1 MTLTSLIRSYGELG
15 YLIIHQTIYHL
26 FPPDTIDADSIAPLT
41 PSDFIQRIL
50 VPEAAAHLVMEDLQS
65 PYSSAI
71 KTLRESVEYGVAMF
85 PDTGGD
91 NEEGVKAADDMVKE
105 RARARRKQLLEEE
118 MEIQRHGSSEMEVEL
133 EILRPST
140 PAKPTTPKK
149 SRSKRGKAGAKLITD
164 TSESERDLEMVDLD
178 EPQIL
183 TQRPPT
189 AKSRNP
195 TSGYRSDASNT
206 SIASVASRASTRSMT
221 RKQNSRVDT
230 RTTQPSDPPPLPATQ
245 PPKRQK
251 SGSSYRAK
259 TPSDHSSD
267 VEVISDHSTRST
279 RSFTRGGTKPVTKP
293 PSTNS
298 VGVGEWSTKP
308 AHTESTPDTDPDDEL
323 LNSSPFNIGRHVS
336 RRTLSTELGG
346 LDMDETPKPQKI
358 GSMKLN
364 LDPWGVSN
372 TPTRQASRNP
382 HPSIHNFGFS
392 FLIMPPYSRAVWEI
406 KTHKTFRICWMT
418 IDTAY
423 VSAI

>member
-1 MTLTSLIRSYGELG
+1 MILTSLIYSYGELG

-26 FPPDTIDADSIAPLT
+26 FPPDTIDPDSIAPLT

-91 NEEGVKAADDMVKE
+91 NEEGIKAADDVVKE

-118 MEIQRHGSSEMEVEL
+118 MEIQRYGSSEMEVEL

-140 PAKPTTPKK
+140 PPKPTTPKK
-149 SRSKRGKAGAKLITD
+149 SRSKRGKAGAKLVTD
-164 TSESERDLEMVDLD
+164 TSESERDLVMVDLD

-183 TQRPPT
+183 TQRPPM
-189 AKSRNP
+189 AKSRKP
-195 TSGYRSDASNT
+195 ASGYRSDASNA
-206 SIASVASRASTRSMT
+206 SVASVASRASTRSMT
-221 RKQNSRVDT
+221 RKQSSRTDT
-230 RTTQPSDPPPLPATQ
+230 RTTQPSDPPPLPASQ
-245 PPKRQK
+245 PPKRQEF
-251 SGSSYRAK
+251 GSSYRAK

-267 VEVISDHSTRST
+267 VEVISDHSTRSI
-279 RSFTRGGTKPVTKP
+279 RSFTRGGTKPGTKR
-293 PSTNS
+293 PSKNS
-298 VGVGEWSTKP
+298 MGAGKRSTKP

-346 LDMDETPKPQKI
+346 LDMDETPKSRKI

-364 LDPWGVSN
+364 PDPWGVSN
-372 TPTRQASRNP
+372 TPTRQVSQNP
-382 HPSIHNFGFS
+382 APQLTIFVFS
-392 FLIMPPYSRAVWEI
+392 FLILPPIVTQSGEPKLTRLFAS
-406 KTHKTFRICWMT
+406 TG
-418 IDTAY
+418 
-423 VSAI
+423 